1 MKVLLIVLGSLLV
14 VVSLLL
20 TIVNPL
26 ALIGVAFG
34 VVLIIYGKKYKK
46 PEKQTAAR
54 QANENASERPVYM
67 FAVAGV
73 TFKNDDGSS
82 RQYILKKIEQSDDYS
97 DSTACLEKY
106 TYEGRPAISVS
117 TVYGCVGNI
126 RHNDVNTVLPLI
138 EGDYIAR
145 IYAEH
150 FEDENDK
157 TIYRADVNITP
168 LGGNV

>member
-1 MKVLLIVLGSLLV
+1 MKVFAIIAGALLIVM
-14 VVSLLL
+14 SLLL
-20 TIVNPL
+20 TIVSPV

-34 VVLIIYGKKYKK
+34 VFLIIYGKKYKK
-46 PEKQTAAR
+46 PEKQSADN
-54 QANENASERPVYM
+54 QAHENEPEQPVYM

-73 TFKNDDGSS
+73 TFKNEDGSS

-97 DSTACLEKY
+97 DSTAYLEKY
-106 TYEGRPAISVS
+106 TFEGRPAISVS

-126 RHNDVNTVLPLI
+126 RHNDVNTVLQLI

-157 TIYRADVNITP
+157 TIYRADVRITP
-168 LGGNV
+168 LGGKL

>member
-1 MKVLLIVLGSLLV
+1 MKVFFIVVGAVLCVL
-14 VVSLLL
+14 SLLL

-26 ALIGVAFG
+26 ALLGVAFG
-34 VVLIIYGKKYKK
+34 VFLIVYGKKYKK
-46 PEKQTAAR
+46 QSAATK
-54 QANENASERPVYM
+54 APENAPEQPAYM

-97 DSTACLEKY
+97 DSTAYLEKY

-157 TIYRADVNITP
+157 TIYRADVKITP

>member
-1 MKVLLIVLGSLLV
+1 MGILLMILGITLVVLSLLI
-14 VVSLLL
+14 
-20 TIVNPL
+20 TIINPL
-26 ALIGVAFG
+26 GLLGVAFG
-34 VVLIIYGKKYKK
+34 VVCILGGNKYRKAKK
-46 PEKQTAAR
+46 QNTAN
-54 QANENASERPVYM
+54 QAHENAPEQPAYM

-97 DSTACLEKY
+97 DSTAYLEKY

-138 EGDYIAR
+138 EGNYIAR

-157 TIYRADVNITP
+157 TIYRADVKITP

>member
-1 MKVLLIVLGSLLV
+1 MKALFIILGSVLTV
-14 VVSLLL
+14 MCLLL
-20 TIVNPL
+20 TIVNPF
-26 ALIGVAFG
+26 ALVGVAFG
-34 VVLIIYGKKYKK
+34 VFLIVYGKKYKK
-46 PEKQTAAR
+46 PENRNAAS
-54 QANENASERPVYM
+54 QAPEQAVNM

-97 DSTACLEKY
+97 DSTAYLEKY
-106 TYEGRPAISVS
+106 TYEGNPAISVS

-126 RHNDVNTVLPLI
+126 RHNDVKTVLPLI

-145 IYAEH
+145 IYVEH

-168 LGGNV
+168 LGGKV

>member
-1 MKVLLIVLGSLLV
+1 MKALFIILGSALTV
-14 VVSLLL
+14 MCLLL

-26 ALIGVAFG
+26 ALVGVAFG
-34 VVLIIYGKKYKK
+34 VFLIVYGKKYTK
-46 PEKQTAAR
+46 PENRNAAS
-54 QANENASERPVYM
+54 QAHEQAVNM

-82 RQYILKKIEQSDDYS
+82 RQYILKKIEQSDNYS
-97 DSTACLEKY
+97 DSTAYLDKY

-150 FEDENDK
+150 FEDENGK
-157 TIYRADVNITP
+157 TIYRADVKITP

>member
-1 MKVLLIVLGSLLV
+1 MKALFVILGAALTV
-14 VVSLLL
+14 MCLLL

-26 ALIGVAFG
+26 ALVGVAFG
-34 VVLIIYGKKYKK
+34 VFLIVYGKKYKK
-46 PEKQTAAR
+46 QKAPSAVDQTV
-54 QANENASERPVYM
+54 ENAPEQSGNM

-97 DSTACLEKY
+97 DSTAYLEKY

-126 RHNDVNTVLPLI
+126 RHNDVQTVLPLI
-138 EGDYIAR
+138 EGDYLAR
-145 IYAEH
+145 IYVEH

-157 TIYRADVNITP
+157 TIYRADVNVTP
-168 LGGNV
+168 LGGNA

>member
-1 MKVLLIVLGSLLV
+1 MKVFFIVAGIVLTV
-14 VVSLLL
+14 ISLLL

-26 ALIGVAFG
+26 GLLGVVFG
-34 VVLIIYGKKYKK
+34 VFLIIYGKNYKK
-46 PEKQTAAR
+46 PEKQKAAR
-54 QANENASERPVYM
+54 QVPENAPEQPVYM

-82 RQYILKKIEQSDDYS
+82 RQSILKKVERSDNYS
-97 DSTACLEKY
+97 DSTAYLEKY

-138 EGDYIAR
+138 EGAYIAR

-157 TIYRADVNITP
+157 TIYRADVKITP
-168 LGGNV
+168 LGGKI